1 MWLIVSLDAKG
12 KYHGQPVQITNWHCR
27 YNPVSHAIEPVKE
40 NPGKIEIGGKPE

>member
-1 MWLIVSLDAKG
+1 MPKG
-12 KYHGQPVQITNWHCR
+12 KYHGQPVWITDWHCR